1 MDIEGF
7 VPPEVLLNERV
18 LEGAE
23 REKFIADL
31 GEYIVGLE
39 AAIADPDL
47 PEEERSELQEQLD
60 GLRDS
65 YEATQAGGAVKVRE

>member
-1 MDIEGF
+1 MDTDRF
-7 VPPEVLLNERV
+7 VPPEALLNERV
-18 LEGAE
+18 LQGAE

-39 AAIADPDL
+39 AALADPDL
-47 PEEERSELQEQLD
+47 PEEDQSDLQEQLD

-65 YEATQAGGAVKVRE
+65 YEAIQAGGEVKVKE

>member
-1 MDIEGF
+1 MDNKKYT
-7 VPPEVLLNERV
+7 PPEALLNERV

-39 AAIADPDL
+39 AALADPEL
-47 PEEERSELQEQLD
+47 PEEEKTDLREQLD

-65 YEATQAGGAVKVRE
+65 YEATQAGGEVKVRE

>member
-1 MDIEGF
+1 MSFGIDI
-7 VPPEVLLNERV
+7 
-18 LEGAE
+18 ASY

-39 AAIADPDL
+39 AALADPDL
-47 PEEERSELQEQLD
+47 PEEDQSDLQEQLD

-65 YEATQAGGAVKVRE
+65 FEAAQAGGEE